1 MKKLLKKY
9 LPLWIIIGS
18 LLIATMMISARPR
31 AVSNIQKF
39 IPPSVQTQVVIP
51 QQYQVKIESQGPV
64 TPRTE
69 IQLMTEISGKIQKV
83 SSQLQTGAKF
93 EKDDPLIFLE
103 KRDFE
108 LSLIAAE
115 SSLSQARVNYER
127 EKAESELAGKEWKK
141 INGGKASDLTLRKP
155 QLLQAKA
162 ILAAAEAVYEQ
173 AERNLDRTIIR
184 APFKGR
190 VRKKMVDVGMVVS
203 PSIAIAQIYATDYVE
218 ISLPIAEQDLAFLG
232 IPLDGS
238 VIKKSSQPY
247 VELFTDFGGQQL
259 SWSGTIIRSSAEIDS
274 KTRMLSVIAQVSDPY
289 RKTSNTLPLKV
300 GIFVKAAIKGKT
312 FNDIIKIPRFTVR
325 DNKVWVVNQ
334 EGLLDQ
340 KQVKIL
346 RYEDDSA
353 LVIEGLNVSDSVLL
367 TRLAV
372 LVKGMKLKKN

>member
-39 IPPSVQTQVVIP
+39 VPPAVETQVVIP
-51 QQYQVKIESQGPV
+51 QQYQVKIESQGTV

-367 TRLAV
+367 TRLTV

>member
-39 IPPSVQTQVVIP
+39 VPPAVETQVVIP
-51 QQYQVKIESQGPV
+51 QQYQVKIESQGTV

-93 EKDDPLIFLE
+93 EKDDPLIYLE

-367 TRLAV
+367 TRLTV

>member
-39 IPPSVQTQVVIP
+39 VPPAVETQVVIP
-51 QQYQVKIESQGPV
+51 QQYQVKIESQGTV

-232 IPLDGS
+232 IPLDGR

>member
-18 LLIATMMISARPR
+18 LLIATMMISARPG
-31 AVSNIQKF
+31 AVSNIQKYV
-39 IPPSVQTQVVIP
+39 PPAVETQVVIP
-51 QQYQVKIESQGPV
+51 QQYQVKIESQGTV

-83 SSQLQTGAKF
+83 SSQLQTGSKF
-93 EKDDPLIFLE
+93 EKDDPLIYLE

-218 ISLPIAEQDLAFLG
+218 ISLPIAEQDLVFLG

-238 VIKKSSQPY
+238 VIKKNSQPY

-289 RKTSNTLPLKV
+289 RKTLNTLPLKV